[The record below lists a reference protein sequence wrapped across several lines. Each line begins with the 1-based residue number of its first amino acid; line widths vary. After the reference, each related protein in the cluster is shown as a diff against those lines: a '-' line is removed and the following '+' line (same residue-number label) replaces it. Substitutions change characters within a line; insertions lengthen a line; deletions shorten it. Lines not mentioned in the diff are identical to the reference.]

1 MKIEP
6 CYVCGSPCY
15 PGHGTMFV
23 RNDAKCFRFC
33 RSKCS
38 KNFKMKRNPRKLK
51 WTKAFR
57 KASGKEMTVDSTLAF
72 EKRRHVPV
80 RYDRDLVNATVEGMK
95 RIAEVKAKREK
106 AFFKARMAAAAPQAL
121 EGDSLE
127 VTRSAHMLT
136 PGMQQPSESTRKA
149 LTASQVLLAAKA
161 EKKAAR
167 IAKNQNRRAVGF
179 AGAEDLAGEEGE
191 EEIDSAEDEE
201 ELSTMD
207 ALREADISM
216 DVGAEEEVQE
226 KIRTKVKASKP
237 KKKSAL
243 RRTSG
248 VGAMSMD

>member
-57 KASGKEMTVDSTLAF
+57 KAAGKEMTVDSTLAF

-95 RIAEVKAKREK
+95 RIAEVKAKRER
-106 AFFKARMAAAAPQAL
+106 AFFKARMAAAAPQSL

-136 PGMQQPSESTRKA
+136 PGMQEPSASTRKA

-167 IAKNQNRRAVGF
+167 IAKSQNRRAVGF
-179 AGAEDLAGEEGE
+179 AGAEDLAGDEDEAE
-191 EEIDSAEDEE
+191 MDSDEE
-201 ELSTMD
+201 ELTTMD

-216 DVGAEEEVQE
+216 DVGGDEEVQD
-226 KIRTKVKASKP
+226 KIKTKVKATKP

-243 RRTSG
+243 RRASG
-248 VGAMSMD
+248 ASMSMD

>member
-57 KASGKEMTVDSTLAF
+57 KAAGKEMTVDSTLAF

-95 RIAEVKAKREK
+95 RIAEVKAKRER

-136 PGMQQPSESTRKA
+136 PGMQEPSASTRKA
-149 LTASQVLLAAKA
+149 LTASQVLLQAKA

-179 AGAEDLAGEEGE
+179 TGAEDLAEGDE
-191 EEIDSAEDEE
+191 AEMDSDEDE

-216 DVGAEEEVQE
+216 DVGEDDSVVQD
-226 KIRTKVKASKP
+226 KIKTKVKATKP

-243 RRTSG
+243 KRSSTG
-248 VGAMSMD
+248 GMGMSM